1 VTVDVVPAGLRTLEA
16 VVRYGSFSRAAEAMH
31 LSQPAVSTQVRR
43 LEAGLGVRLIERVG
57 KRALPTAAGD
67 LVLRYGR
74 DAVERFEAGLEA
86 LRRLNGTVAG
96 RVRLGTGATVSIH
109 VLPGLLRRV
118 RDRYPAVEFSVVTG
132 NTPEITAAV
141 VGHDLDAALVTL
153 PVHGRELAVSPFF
166 RDELVAV
173 APPDTRWPRGRAVT
187 SRQIAE
193 QSLILY
199 ERGGHVRDIMDR
211 WFHRAGGPVR
221 VTMELGNA
229 EAIKEMVAAGLGVS
243 LISAVAVRRE
253 VRTGKLVA
261 RRLAPAL
268 FREIG
273 LVRRRDKPRTPAF
286 GAFQE
291 ILEEYRRTIRTAER
305 LPVGGPTR
313 R

>member
-1 VTVDVVPAGLRTLEA
+1 MDPGPSQTEADCYNANHYRNFEVTVDVVPAGLRTLEA

-43 LEAGLGVRLIERVG
+43 LEADLGVRLIERVG

-96 RVRLGTGATVSIH
+96 RVRLGAGATVSIH
-109 VLPGLLRRV
+109 VLPGVLRRM

-153 PVHGRELAVSPFF
+153 PVHGRELAASPFF

-187 SRQIAE
+187 SRRIVE
-193 QSLILY
+193 QPLIL
-199 ERGGHVRDIMDR
+199 
-211 WFHRAGGPVR
+211 
-221 VTMELGNA
+221 L
-229 EAIKEMVAAGLGVS
+229 
-243 LISAVAVRRE
+243 
-253 VRTGKLVA
+253 
-261 RRLAPAL
+261 
-268 FREIG
+268 
-273 LVRRRDKPRTPAF
+273 
-286 GAFQE
+286 
-291 ILEEYRRTIRTAER
+291 
-305 LPVGGPTR
+305 
-313 R
+313 